1 MNRKAV
7 KRWAPLIGLALLMAA
22 AYAGGL
28 HEQIS
33 LQVLQDNKEVMLAAV
48 AARPVIT
55 ALIFMAV
62 YIVFVA
68 LSLPAATLLTL
79 TGGFLFGP
87 WRGTLYVVTAATI
100 GATIIFFIAK
110 TSLGQAL
117 REKAGTL
124 YRRIESNMNENATG
138 YLLFMRLVPL
148 FPFFLV
154 NIVPALFNVKPRTY
168 ILTTFFG
175 IMPGSFV
182 YVNLGG
188 QLATIENL
196 RDLVSIQTLLAFALL
211 GVFALL
217 PTLYKQVKGKKAA

>member
-1 MNRKAV
+1 MNLKII
-7 KRWAPLIGLALLMAA
+7 KRWGPLIVLAVLMGV
-22 AYAGGL
+22 AYASGL
-28 HEQIS
+28 HEKIS
-33 LQVLQDNKEVMLAAV
+33 LQGLQENKEAMLAAV
-48 AARPVIT
+48 AERPFIT
-55 ALIFMAV
+55 AFGFMAI

-87 WRGTLYVVTAATI
+87 WLGTIYVVTAATI
-100 GATIIFFIAK
+100 GATIIFFAAQ
-110 TSLGQAL
+110 TSFGITL
-117 REKAGTL
+117 REKAGRL
-124 YRRIESNMNENATG
+124 YKRIEKNMNENATG

-188 QLATIENL
+188 QLATIESLN
-196 RDLVSIQTLLAFALL
+196 DLVSIQTLLAFALL
-211 GVFALL
+211 GMFALL
-217 PTLYKQVKGKKAA
+217 PTLYKQIKGKKTA